1 MQFIKG
7 TPMNRAMGTR
17 KLVPTSNTA
26 YVNPRAIE
34 SAIYDPSEDVT
45 IIRFPGENGGSVGLK
60 GNVMADYEERLRR
73 QGDDGSED

>member
-7 TPMNRAMGTR
+7 TPMNTAAGTR
-17 KLVPTSNTA
+17 KLVSTPNTA
-26 YVNPRAIE
+26 YINPRTIE
-34 SAIYDPSEDVT
+34 SAIYDPSADAT
-45 IIRFPGENGGSVGLK
+45 MIRFPGESAGFVALK